1 MSVIK
6 DPGMSTAATE
16 AMIQEAMGPALTPV
30 SATYSP
36 TEGQTITLPAVP
48 NDLFV
53 NLTPAADRA
62 LVTLVLPPENV
73 GRENQALRIRSTRNI
88 ASLMIT
94 GATTVDNAE
103 VMLSANGVT
112 VFFKFAPNTWSR
124 TV

>member
-1 MSVIK
+1 MIR
-6 DPGMSTAATE
+6 DPGMTPAATE
-16 AMIQEAMGPALTPV
+16 AMIAAAMGPTLAPV
-30 SATYSP
+30 SVSYSP
-36 TEGQTITLPAVP
+36 LNGATVTLPAVP

-53 NLTPAADRA
+53 TLTPATDLAT
-62 LVTLVLPPENV
+62 LTLVLPPESV

-88 ASLMIT
+88 ASLVIA
-94 GATTVDNAE
+94 GAATIDNAE

>member
-1 MSVIK
+1 MIR
-6 DPGMSTAATE
+6 DPGMTQAATE
-16 AMIQEAMGPALTPV
+16 AMIEAAMGPALAPV
-30 SATYSP
+30 SVSYSP
-36 TEGQTITLPAVP
+36 VNGATVTLPAVP

-53 NLTPAADRA
+53 TLTPATDLAA
-62 LVTLVLPPENV
+62 LTLVLPPESA

-88 ASLMIT
+88 VSLMIT
-94 GATTVDNAE
+94 GATTIDNAE

>member
-6 DPGMSTAATE
+6 DPGMTAASTQ
-16 AMIQEAMGPALTPV
+16 AAIDEAMGPALNPV
-30 SATYSP
+30 SLSYAP
-36 TEGQTITLPAVP
+36 TEGSTVTLPAVP

-53 NLTPAADRA
+53 TLTPAADLA
-62 LVTLVLPPENV
+62 LLTLVLPPESAD
-73 GRENQALRIRSTRNI
+73 RENQALRIRSTRNI

-103 VMLSANGVT
+103 VMLPANGVT